1 MFRIYTSLVFISTML
16 SFEGGHMFAS
26 SVATSHSRK
35 EIVLANTPG
44 SQDKSNSYIVYKYF
58 NVFLLF
64 IPFVWIKDPKKF
76 INNLLC

>member
-26 SVATSHSRK
+26 SVATSHSRM

-44 SQDKSNSYIVYKYF
+44 SQDKSNSYIVYKYSTLTF
-58 NVFLLF
+58 FCFLYHLF
-64 IPFVWIKDPKKF
+64 ELKILKS
-76 INNLLC
+76 L